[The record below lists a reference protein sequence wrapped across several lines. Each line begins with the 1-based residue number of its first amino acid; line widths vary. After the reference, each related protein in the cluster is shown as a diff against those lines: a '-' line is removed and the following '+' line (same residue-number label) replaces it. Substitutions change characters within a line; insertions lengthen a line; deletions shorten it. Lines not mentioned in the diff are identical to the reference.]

1 MLIISTGF
9 PQDFESIIYDKDD
22 ATDYDIRLRPSDD
35 FSKQKALTKLEA
47 ALARCPNI
55 FQPDYDQRISLSKS
69 WVMQGGDSSEL
80 DLNLFFN
87 SFFTDGNDLG
97 VSSIEVTSGTNNQG

>member
-1 MLIISTGF
+1 MIISTGF

-22 ATDYDIRLRPSDD
+22 ATDYEIRLRPSDD

-47 ALARCPNI
+47 ALARCPNV

-69 WVMQGGDSSEL
+69 WVRQGEL

-97 VSSIEVTSGTNNQG
+97 VGSI